1 MSGTDASTAA
11 FYAAHPWPGPN
22 AIVSRKWALRLKSY
36 VPEGQFRFLDA
47 GCGSGQYATGM
58 LLEYPQSR
66 AIAIDL
72 SENSLRDT
80 QSLLKQTGTQD
91 RADVQRRSFSEPLG
105 WDDSFDIAIANG
117 SLHHSPNPAQSL
129 VNVAKSLKVGG
140 VLGCMVY
147 GDRSNARRYELKE
160 LLHLLG
166 GGDPETMYRL
176 YLAFDRSY
184 GSLLD
189 KTPRT
194 LYRNLK
200 NWIGRR
206 LSRLSGTESSWGYD
220 PFADRKQAFIDG
232 YLAPID
238 VAFSSRQLAEMLS
251 QAGLDLCEML
261 TMGRPDETML
271 PAEWRPRWRA
281 LSRWDQIRVSELATP
296 FPMSLSFIARRVR

>member
-1 MSGTDASTAA
+1 
-11 FYAAHPWPGPN
+11 
-22 AIVSRKWALRLKSY
+22 
-36 VPEGQFRFLDA
+36 
-47 GCGSGQYATGM
+47 M
-58 LLEYPQSR
+58 LLEYPQSH
-66 AIAIDL
+66 AVAIDL

-105 WDDSFDIAIANG
+105 WDEGFDIAIANG

-176 YLAFDRSY
+176 YLAYDRSY

-238 VAFSSRQLAEMLS
+238 VAFSSRQLAEMLA

-271 PAEWRPRWRA
+271 PAEWRPHWRA
-281 LSRWDQIRVSELATP
+281 LSRWDQIRVSELATL